1 MAVYLSAALKIIR
14 KITTI
19 LSNPPLD
26 NNGARWD
33 NRHRRHTGDDAGVP
47 PCFLSS
53 FNNED
58 EPFSSGVS
66 VEAPRAP
73 VWEVRDDERTTSRRA
88 GRCGAI
94 KARVTTFPGSGAEGK
109 HVS

>member
-1 MAVYLSAALKIIR
+1 M
-14 KITTI
+14 
-19 LSNPPLD
+19 
-26 NNGARWD
+26 
-33 NRHRRHTGDDAGVP
+33 
-47 PCFLSS
+47 
-53 FNNED
+53 
-58 EPFSSGVS
+58 
-66 VEAPRAP
+66 EAPRAP

>member
-33 NRHRRHTGDDAGVP
+33 HRHRRHTGDDAGVP

-58 EPFSSGVS
+58 DSASLSLRESPWKLRGLQSG
-66 VEAPRAP
+66 R
-73 VWEVRDDERTTSRRA
+73 
-88 GRCGAI
+88 
-94 KARVTTFPGSGAEGK
+94 
-109 HVS
+109 